1 MENYFFYNLSEWIM
15 LLITMLLITHW
26 ERNWERNSKCN
37 IKTSA
42 DRSNFKKNGC
52 SRSMPGSI
60 LYIPAKKLLN
70 TIQSMSS
77 KYYNSTI
84 FDGITEV
91 HAISHQRSDIY

>member
-1 MENYFFYNLSEWIM
+1 MAVVEVL
-15 LLITMLLITHW
+15 
-26 ERNWERNSKCN
+26 
-37 IKTSA
+37 
-42 DRSNFKKNGC
+42 
-52 SRSMPGSI
+52 GSI